1 MGMKATHCAV
11 QSGKSLSGGR
21 TVPSMALIPW
31 MTLAAAAG
39 AGGIQAVHA
48 ADSAADATADSGT
61 LAEVVV
67 TATRRAENAQD
78 VPESI
83 SVLSGDAL
91 QVLGDTGDDFRQ
103 LAFRV
108 PSLQVESSNGRAFP
122 RIYIRGYGNSDYH
135 DFASQPV
142 GLVYDDIVQE
152 NAALK
157 GFPIFD
163 QADIEVLRGPQG
175 TLFGRNSPAGVV
187 KLESAKPVLGETSG
201 FVSLSDGTYNSGVF
215 QGVANL
221 PVNDQIAFRASIQ
234 GQHRDNWV
242 NDPIT
247 DSQLGGFND
256 WAGRLQLLFKPSD
269 EFSVLFNVHARDL
282 TGSSSLF
289 RANIIDAGSHDLVPG
304 FNPANID
311 TDGPN
316 TSALTTVGANLH
328 LTWELPALTVQ
339 SISGYE
345 SVRKYFSL
353 GDIDGG
359 CGAAFSPN
367 TSCNAVFPSGSGPG
381 FIPFTVETS
390 AQLNHHYQ
398 LTQEFRVVSKSEGP
412 LKGQAGVFLFYE
424 NITAADDDYCG
435 PGECTSVTAPPFFQL
450 QDTTVSTQKNDAEA
464 IFGSLDYTPV
474 DVFTAS
480 AGVRVT
486 SDHKT
491 FNAFYVDFIQ
501 PTNNEPT
508 PPYSAG
514 ESAHNVSWDVSGTY
528 RLAPDLSVY
537 ARIATGFRAP
547 SFGEPTP
554 GLGIQTVPSE
564 KNISYETG
572 VKADLFEHRARVAL
586 DGFYFHVTD
595 QQLTI
600 VGGTQDV
607 TQLITAKDVVGY
619 GSELDFEAHP
629 VSNLSFNASASLNIT
644 RIEDPNL
651 TVVVGGSVPP
661 GDILNPYKTVPGAF
675 GPVYYANVNGNPLP
689 EAAKWIADVS
699 ARYDIPLPTGG
710 KLYAYTDWSYRSGFD
725 YFLYAAKEYDGPAL
739 TQAGL
744 RLGYTW
750 AEGKYD
756 AAVYCRNCTNQVRAI
771 YAIDFDN
778 LTGVVNDPRI
788 FGAQIR
794 AKF

>member
-1 MGMKATHCAV
+1 MKTTHCDPRGSARTASLGRALRLGWCGAAAV
-11 QSGKSLSGGR
+11 
-21 TVPSMALIPW
+21 
-31 MTLAAAAG
+31 AAAAVG
-39 AGGIQAVHA
+39 LISTRAH
-48 ADSAADATADSGT
+48 AADATTADTAASDT

-67 TATRRAENAQD
+67 TATRREENAQN

-83 SVLSGDAL
+83 SVLSGDPL
-91 QVLGDTGDDFRQ
+91 QVLGDTGDDIKQ
-103 LAFRV
+103 LAFKV
-108 PSLQVESSNGRAFP
+108 PSLQIESSNGRAFP
-122 RIYIRGYGNSDYH
+122 RFYIRGYGNTDYH

-163 QADIEVLRGPQG
+163 QQDVEVLRGPQG

-201 FVSLSDGTYNSGVF
+201 FVSISDGTYNSSVF

-221 PVNDQIAFRASIQ
+221 PVNDQMAFRASIQ

-242 NDPIT
+242 DDPIT
-247 DSQLGGFND
+247 DSKLGGFND
-256 WAGRLQLLFKPSD
+256 WAARLQMLFKPTDS
-269 EFSVLFNVHARDL
+269 FTALLNVHGRDL

-289 RANIIDAGSHDLVPG
+289 RANIIEAGSNDLVPT
-304 FNPANID
+304 FNRSEIY

-328 LTWELPALTVQ
+328 LTWELPTMTLQ

-359 CGAAFSPN
+359 CGFAFGSN
-367 TSCNAVFPSGSGPG
+367 TACNAVFPSGSGPG

-390 AQLNHHYQ
+390 AALPHHYQ
-398 LTQEFRVVSKSEGP
+398 LTQEFRVVSKNEGP
-412 LKGQAGVFLFYE
+412 LKGQAGIFLFYE
-424 NITAADDDYCG
+424 NVTAADDDYCG
-435 PGECTSVTAPPFFQL
+435 PGECVTGPPYFAL

-464 IFGSLDYTPV
+464 FFGSLDYTPI
-474 DVFTAS
+474 DAFTAS
-480 AGVRVT
+480 AGVRFT

-491 FNAFYVDFIQ
+491 FHAYYVDFIP

-514 ESAHNVSWDVSGTY
+514 QVAHNVSWDASGTY
-528 RLAPDLSVY
+528 KVLPDVSVY

-572 VKADLFEHRARVAL
+572 VKADLFDHRARLAL
-586 DGFYFHVTD
+586 DGFYYHVSD

-600 VGGTQDV
+600 VGGAADV
-607 TQLITAKDVVGY
+607 TELVTAKDTVGY

-629 VSNLSFNASASLNIT
+629 LPNLTLNLSGSLNIT

-661 GDILNPYKTVPGAF
+661 ADILNPYKTVPGAF
-675 GPVYYANVNGNPLP
+675 GPVYYARIDGNPLP
-689 EAAKWIADVS
+689 EAAKWIGDVS
-699 ARYDIPLPTGG
+699 ARYDIPLSTGG
-710 KLYAYTDWSYRSGFD
+710 KVYAYTDWSYRSGFN
-725 YFLYAAKEYDGPAL
+725 YFLYEAKEYDGPSL

-750 AEGKYD
+750 AADKYD
-756 AAVYCRNCTNQVRAI
+756 VAVYCRNCTNQVRAI

-778 LTGVVNDPRI
+778 LTGVINDPRL
-788 FGAQIR
+788 FGAQFR